1 MAKGEK
7 IVKTDAIVRK
17 WMLGDKVFNSYAEAV
32 QWRKDNYQNSI
43 VQDLADIVTTS
54 IALEIPGDGLNAASL
69 FADITAKFN
78 VTRKRHPK

>member
-43 VQDLADIVTTS
+43 AQDVLAIIHSTIDWNDQS
-54 IALEIPGDGLNAASL
+54 IDARL
-69 FADITAKFN
+69 FDKIAEKFN